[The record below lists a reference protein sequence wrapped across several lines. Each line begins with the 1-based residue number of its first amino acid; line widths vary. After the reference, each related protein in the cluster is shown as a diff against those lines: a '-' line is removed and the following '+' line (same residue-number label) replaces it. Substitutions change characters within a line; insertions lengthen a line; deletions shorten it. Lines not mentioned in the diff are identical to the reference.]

1 VAQLWERAEAA
12 MVLIEPGTPQGWA
25 RIRAARE
32 QLRSL
37 GARIVAPCP
46 HQEACPMPADD
57 WCHFAQRIGRSREHR
72 AAKGGALGYEDEKY
86 SYVAVARAPGAPIA
100 ARVLRH
106 PLQRPGRVEL
116 ALCATSGLRSA
127 TVTRTSG
134 QMWRLARDLR
144 WGDALPQGMA
154 SED

>member
-1 VAQLWERAEAA
+1 
-12 MVLIEPGTPQGWA
+12 
-25 RIRAARE
+25 
-32 QLRSL
+32 
-37 GARIVAPCP
+37 
-46 HQEACPMPADD
+46 MPADD

-106 PLQRPGRVEL
+106 PLQRPG
-116 ALCATSGLRSA
+116 LRSA